1 MAEKNKR
8 KSIYDKPLKDI
19 NKDGKVNFG
28 DTWLGDALGFDGK
41 VGIQKG
47 RPGLKASLKGARRG
61 EEKSDDTSTSTKPP
75 TRPRARPAKE
85 EPLKYGPSTRPS
97 RRRPKME
104 GSEVGDKSKGPGATR
119 KSAGPSVQT
128 TAQQPKPSTTTTT
141 TGPAVTR
148 IEETSPNRQTPNK
161 PPMTTADARAKVI
174 KDKAAARANTPTEAQ
189 IQAWIKKQGASFH
202 RANKTQQAKRAAAIK
217 ALTKTGMAAGGMT
230 SNMGRY
236 SRTGNT
242 NYKGKG
248 MFYDSKSPRGYK

>member
-1 MAEKNKR
+1 MAKKR

-61 EEKSDDTSTSTKPP
+61 ETETKKEDKPKRSRSRPKMEGSEVGDKSK
-75 TRPRARPAKE
+75 
-85 EPLKYGPSTRPS
+85 GPGAT

-119 KSAGPSVQT
+119 RSTGSSVQT
-128 TAQQPKPSTTTTT
+128 TTQQPKPSTTTT
-141 TGPAVTR
+141 GSAVTR
-148 IEETSPNRQTPNK
+148 IEETSPSRQTPNK
-161 PPMTTADARAKVI
+161 PPMSTADARAKVF
-174 KDKAAARANTPTEAQ
+174 KDKAAARANAPTETQ
-189 IQAWIKKQGASFH
+189 IQAWLRKQGASFH
-202 RANKTQQAKRAAAIK
+202 RVNKTKQAKRAAAIK
-217 ALTKTGMAAGGMT
+217 ALTRTGMAAGGMT

-236 SRTGNT
+236 SKTGNT
-242 NYKGKG
+242 NYKDKG

>member
-1 MAEKNKR
+1 MAKKR
-8 KSIYDKPLKDI
+8 ESIYDKPLKDI

-41 VGIQKG
+41 IGVQKG

-61 EEKSDDTSTSTKPP
+61 EEKKPEGKPP
-75 TRPRARPAKE
+75 TRPRAR
-85 EPLKYGPSTRPS
+85 TV
-97 RRRPKME
+97 KME

-119 KSAGPSVQT
+119 RSTGPSVQT
-128 TAQQPKPSTTTTT
+128 TTQQPKPPSTT
-141 TGPAVTR
+141 TGPAVAR
-148 IEETSPNRQTPNK
+148 IEETSPNSQTPNK

-174 KDKAAARANTPTEAQ
+174 KDKAAARANTPTEAE

-242 NYKGKG
+242 NYKDKG